1 MPLRKETMIENA
13 FTVDSIVT
21 ILYLKWENADYIKN
35 SDNIYD
41 FWQLLYL
48 DCGHYTFQI
57 GGKTLSLGTGQLM
70 LCEPGKVRHS
80 LDHTDVSIAI
90 ISFRCHSAK
99 IDVLKN
105 QSITLSDEQ
114 RKHLSHI
121 LTVGTERFK
130 TIPENQKYFGQE
142 PEADTADYE
151 LQTIKNRLELL
162 LIDMYESRNSP
173 QKVMPVPQNQVNYYE
188 QQFKRIERYMIVNIN
203 KNLTIAKVSCLNL
216 LYNLVHDRRCLF
228 IRYNGFYF
236 NLWQQINRKLIL
248 SGRSKISFLITTSH
262 NICDIHTIY
271 LFIGFQSH
279 FVFSNRMILFYLDIY
294 FYTLFHL
301 NS

>member
-99 IDVLKN
+99 IDMLKN

-203 KNLTIAKVSCLNL
+203 KNLTIS
-216 LYNLVHDRRCLF
+216 D
-228 IRYNGFYF
+228 
-236 NLWQQINRKLIL
+236 L
-248 SGRSKISFLITTSH
+248 SAH
-262 NICDIHTIY
+262 
-271 LFIGFQSH
+271 IGFSPITIKRICNRQAGCGAIHYFLTLKVKAAKSLIRETDMSLTQISENLGFANIH
-279 FVFSNRMILFYLDIY
+279 YFSRIFKKFTGMPPRQYAKSILK
-294 FYTLFHL
+294 
-301 NS
+301 NQK

>member
-203 KNLTIAKVSCLNL
+203 KNLTIS
-216 LYNLVHDRRCLF
+216 D
-228 IRYNGFYF
+228 
-236 NLWQQINRKLIL
+236 L
-248 SGRSKISFLITTSH
+248 SAH
-262 NICDIHTIY
+262 
-271 LFIGFQSH
+271 IGFSPITIKRICNRQAGCGAIHYFLTLKVKAAKSLIRETDMSLTQISENLGFANIH
-279 FVFSNRMILFYLDIY
+279 YFSRIFKKFTGMPPRQYAKSILK
-294 FYTLFHL
+294 
-301 NS
+301 NQK

>member
-142 PEADTADYE
+142 PKIDTADYE

-188 QQFKRIERYMIVNIN
+188 QQFKRIERYMTVNIN
-203 KNLTIAKVSCLNL
+203 KNLTIS
-216 LYNLVHDRRCLF
+216 D
-228 IRYNGFYF
+228 
-236 NLWQQINRKLIL
+236 L
-248 SGRSKISFLITTSH
+248 SAH
-262 NICDIHTIY
+262 
-271 LFIGFQSH
+271 IGFSPITIKRICNRQAGCGAIHYFLTLKVKAAKSLIRETDMSLTQISENLGFANIH
-279 FVFSNRMILFYLDIY
+279 YFSRIFKKFTGMPPRQYAKSILK
-294 FYTLFHL
+294 
-301 NS
+301 NQK

>member
-203 KNLTIAKVSCLNL
+203 KNLTIS
-216 LYNLVHDRRCLF
+216 D
-228 IRYNGFYF
+228 
-236 NLWQQINRKLIL
+236 L
-248 SGRSKISFLITTSH
+248 SAH
-262 NICDIHTIY
+262 
-271 LFIGFQSH
+271 IGFSPITIKRICNRQAGCGAIHYFLTLKVKAAKCLIRETDMSLTQISENLGFANIH
-279 FVFSNRMILFYLDIY
+279 YFSRIFKKFTGMPPRQYAKSILK
-294 FYTLFHL
+294 
-301 NS
+301 NQK

>member
-142 PEADTADYE
+142 PKIDTADYE

-203 KNLTIAKVSCLNL
+203 KNLTIS
-216 LYNLVHDRRCLF
+216 D
-228 IRYNGFYF
+228 
-236 NLWQQINRKLIL
+236 L
-248 SGRSKISFLITTSH
+248 SAH
-262 NICDIHTIY
+262 
-271 LFIGFQSH
+271 IGFSPITIKRICNRQAGCGAIHYFLTLKVKAAKSLIRETDMSLTQISENLGFANIH
-279 FVFSNRMILFYLDIY
+279 YFSRIFKKFTGMPPRQYAKSILK
-294 FYTLFHL
+294 
-301 NS
+301 NQK

>member
-57 GGKTLSLGTGQLM
+57 GGKTLSLSTGQLM

-99 IDVLKN
+99 IDMLKN

-203 KNLTIAKVSCLNL
+203 KNLTIS
-216 LYNLVHDRRCLF
+216 D
-228 IRYNGFYF
+228 
-236 NLWQQINRKLIL
+236 L
-248 SGRSKISFLITTSH
+248 SA
-262 NICDIHTIY
+262 Y
-271 LFIGFQSH
+271 IGFSPITIKRICNRQAGCGAIHYFLTLKVKAAKSLIRETDMSLTQISENLGFANIH
-279 FVFSNRMILFYLDIY
+279 YFSRIFKKFTGMPPRQYAKSILK
-294 FYTLFHL
+294 
-301 NS
+301 NQK